1 MNVFAEMFDRVEH
14 RLCLR
19 HLYANFKKKFG
30 GGTLIRD
37 LMMGAAKAT
46 YFQAWEAKMNELKA
60 IDKKAWDWLMVV
72 DTKTWCKHA
81 FSFYSKCDVLMN
93 NLSESF
99 NATILVARDKP
110 ILTLCE
116 WIRNY
121 LMNRTSSS
129 AKKLENWP
137 HRIMPMPQRRLEKEV
152 SMTGYWQATW
162 VINEEFQIAHEY
174 NGQQF
179 IVNIGKKSCTCN
191 FWDLVGI
198 PCRHAVTAICLSG
211 KNPIDFVDDCYSK
224 EKYAKCYGYA
234 ISAINGVDMWPKPRD
249 GVPQETLLPPMYKRG
264 PGRPR
269 KLRIRQFD
277 EDGVRRPRRGKK
289 HCTRCGKP
297 GHTVISCKS
306 KTQDPDSLKR
316 KV

>member
-1 MNVFAEMFDRVEH
+1 
-14 RLCLR
+14 
-19 HLYANFKKKFG
+19 
-30 GGTLIRD
+30 
-37 LMMGAAKAT
+37 
-46 YFQAWEAKMNELKA
+46 
-60 IDKKAWDWLMVV
+60 
-72 DTKTWCKHA
+72 
-81 FSFYSKCDVLMN
+81 MN

-110 ILTLCE
+110 ILTLFE
-116 WIRNY
+116 WIINY

-152 SMTGYWQATW
+152 SMTGHWQATW

-198 PCRHAVTAICLSG
+198 PCRHAVAAICLSG